1 MTFKSKRDQFFPII
15 LLFVAVLYTSIALF
29 IWFLEDDREAIY
41 GLGGVF
47 LLLCLLLFAIQKT
60 TFYHIGQ
67 DNTLICRTI
76 LFKKRI
82 AIDKIKSI
90 QDSNGLFVGW
100 KMNTAWKCIVITYNK
115 YDELLISP
123 DDELLFIKTLTEINP
138 NIYVKSNF

>member
-1 MTFKSKRDQFFPII
+1 MNFKSKRDWFFPII

-29 IWFLEDDREAIY
+29 IWFFEDDREAIY
-41 GLGGVF
+41 GMGGVF
-47 LLLCLLLFAIQKT
+47 LLLYLLLFAIQKT
-60 TFYHIGQ
+60 TFYHIDQ
-67 DNTLICRTI
+67 NNTLTCRTL

-90 QDSNGLFVGW
+90 QDSNGLFAGW

-115 YDELLISP
+115 YEELLISP